1 MVWYASYLTYAFMNK
16 SSKTTGVHFCNIN
29 FLQHFSKFNSTIAVL
44 FTIFEYSDSGLIIC
58 LP

>member
-1 MVWYASYLTYAFMNK
+1 MNK

-29 FLQHFSKFNSTIAVL
+29 FLQHFSKFNSTIADL
-44 FTIFEYSDSGLIIC
+44 FTIFEYSDSGFIIC